1 LELKVENRIISHPTK
16 ITDKL
21 NSHFISTAKD
31 LIKQKNTVSIYD
43 LEIKHCP
50 NSICIYPVTEEE
62 VTSLVKSLKG
72 KPTSG
77 DDDIPE
83 NLVKQCIHL
92 IKGPLTHIY
101 NLSLTSG
108 VFLVLWKTAKVKPL
122 HKKGDKYDMNN
133 YRPISI
139 IPVFAKILERLMYNR
154 ITSFLYENKILS
166 EAQNGFRKGKSID
179 TAVQSYIERIQKA
192 LDNRLHTIGLFIDL
206 SKAYNVLNHNLLL
219 EKLSYYSI
227 TGSTNLWFRFYL
239 FHRKQFI
246 EISQSN
252 TSNGEVNTYGS
263 SSLDIEQGVSQGSV
277 LGPLLFL
284 LYTNDLPKN
293 VHDAKVVM
301 FADDISV

>member
-1 LELKVENRIISHPTK
+1 LELKVGNRIISNPTK
-16 ITDKL
+16 IPDKL
-21 NSHFISTAKD
+21 DSHFISTVKD

-62 VTSLVKSLKG
+62 VISLAKSLKG

-83 NLVKQCIHL
+83 NLAKQCIHL
-92 IKGPLTHIY
+92 IKGPLIHIY

-108 VFLVLWKTAKVKPL
+108 IFLVLWKTAKVKPL
-122 HKKGDKYDMNN
+122 HKKGDKYDMDN

-139 IPVFAKILERLMYNR
+139 IPVFPKILERLMYNR

-166 EAQNGFRKGKSID
+166 EAQNCFGKGKSID

-206 SKAYNVLNHNLLL
+206 SKAYDLNHNLLL
-219 EKLSYYSI
+219 EKLSY
-227 TGSTNLWFRFYL
+227 
-239 FHRKQFI
+239 
-246 EISQSN
+246 
-252 TSNGEVNTYGS
+252 
-263 SSLDIEQGVSQGSV
+263 
-277 LGPLLFL
+277 
-284 LYTNDLPKN
+284 
-293 VHDAKVVM
+293 
-301 FADDISV
+301 

>member
-1 LELKVENRIISHPTK
+1 
-16 ITDKL
+16 
-21 NSHFISTAKD
+21 
-31 LIKQKNTVSIYD
+31 
-43 LEIKHCP
+43 
-50 NSICIYPVTEEE
+50 
-62 VTSLVKSLKG
+62 
-72 KPTSG
+72 
-77 DDDIPE
+77 
-83 NLVKQCIHL
+83 
-92 IKGPLTHIY
+92 
-101 NLSLTSG
+101 
-108 VFLVLWKTAKVKPL
+108 
-122 HKKGDKYDMNN
+122 MNN